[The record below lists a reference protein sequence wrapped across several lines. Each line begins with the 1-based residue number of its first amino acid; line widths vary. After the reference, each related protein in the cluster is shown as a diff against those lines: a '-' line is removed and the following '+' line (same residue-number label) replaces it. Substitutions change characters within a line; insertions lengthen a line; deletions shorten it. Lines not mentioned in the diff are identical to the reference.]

1 VCPDAAVVNTAD
13 GDPYQKQINEC
24 VELISQE
31 VRKQLAS
38 STQRPMPIAA
48 KTGIRLAGGRMSE
61 SSGVVGA
68 VQRLFGQS
76 TGAATTAGAEG
87 NFLLNA
93 V

>member
-1 VCPDAAVVNTAD
+1 MNYPTNAVGFAAD

-38 STQRPMPIAA
+38 STQRPTSIAA
-48 KTGIRLAGGRMSE
+48 KTGIRLAGGRVSE

-76 TGAATTAGAEG
+76 TVAGTSAAAEG
-87 NFLLNA
+87 NY
-93 V
+93 

>member
-13 GDPYQKQINEC
+13 GDPYQKQINDC

-38 STQRPMPIAA
+38 STQRPLSIAA
-48 KTGIRLAGGRMSE
+48 KTGIRLAGGRVSE
-61 SSGVVGA
+61 SSGVAGA

-76 TGAATTAGAEG
+76 TGAGTAAAAEG
-87 NFLLNA
+87 NY
-93 V
+93 